1 MFVTWLVS
9 CSDSQGCGVTC
20 RQTPLELVFV
30 IDSSESVGPDN
41 FNVIKDFVNALI
53 DRASVTR
60 DTTRVGVVLYSHIN
74 AVVVGLR
81 QEATRDEIKSA
92 VRSMTYLGEGTFTGS
107 AIHQANQVFKA
118 ARAGV
123 RKVAIVITDGQ
134 ADKRDAVSLESAVS
148 EAHGSNN
155 EMFVIGVVN
164 ESHPL
169 YGEFRKELQLMASDP
184 DSDHVFLIDEFKTL
198 PGESLMWSRDLH
210 LRVSSPKLQNKH
222 ILPFIT
228 CTVLQYVHL
237 LKYCTRT
244 ILGYL
249 YFA

>member
-1 MFVTWLVS
+1 MCLYFYNVAPLLSVPS
-9 CSDSQGCGVTC
+9 GCGVTC

-53 DRASVTR
+53 DRASVNR

-74 AVVVGLR
+74 MVVVSLR
-81 QEATRDEIKSA
+81 HEASRDEIKSA

-107 AIHQANQVFKA
+107 AIQQANQVFKA

-123 RKVAIVITDGQ
+123 RKVAIIITDGQ

-148 EAHGSNN
+148 EAKGSNV

-164 ESHPL
+164 ESDPL
-169 YGEFRKELQLMASDP
+169 YEEFKKEINLMASDP
-184 DSDHVFLIDEFKTL
+184 DSQHVFLIDDFKTL
-198 PGESLMWSRDLH
+198 PGEPLSWSHDAAA
-210 LRVSSPKLQNKH
+210 
-222 ILPFIT
+222 
-228 CTVLQYVHL
+228 Y
-237 LKYCTRT
+237 
-244 ILGYL
+244 
-249 YFA
+249 